1 MRSEEGGRVKTI
13 FVTGGAGFI
22 GSNFV
27 YYMFHKYPDY
37 KLIVLDALTYAG
49 NIENIA
55 PEIRNSDRFEFW
67 YGDINNLDLT
77 SDLVGKSDIVVH
89 FAAETHVARS
99 LYSHRLFFTTDVL
112 GTQSVTNAVLK
123 HSNKVDRFIHISTSE
138 VYGSAVYEPMDEDHA
153 LNPTSPYAAAKAGA
167 DRLVYSYITSYDIP
181 GVIIRPFNNYG
192 PRQHLEKVVPR
203 FITSCI
209 LGEPLT
215 IHGDGS
221 AARDWVCAEDTARAV
236 ELAIHAPLEK
246 VKGEVFNIGTSRAL
260 SVLEIGRLI
269 LKEFGFG
276 EEKLD
281 FMFDRFGQVQKHI
294 SAVEKA
300 DKVLGFR
307 ASVKF
312 EDGLRKT
319 IDWYKKNRLFWEKQV
334 MMRKVPVKCRDGS
347 TLWY

>member
-1 MRSEEGGRVKTI
+1 MRTL

-27 YYMFHKYPDY
+27 NYIFRKYSDY

-49 NIENIA
+49 DIENIL
-55 PEIRNSDRFEFW
+55 PEVRKSDRFEFW
-67 YGDINNLDLT
+67 YGDINNLDLV
-77 SDLVGKSDIVVH
+77 SDLVGRSDVVAH

-99 LYSHRLFFTTDVL
+99 LYSHRVFFVTDVL

-123 HSNKVDRFIHISTSE
+123 HCDRVERFIHISTSE
-138 VYGSAVYEPMDEDHA
+138 VYGTAAYEPMDEVHP

-167 DRLVYSYITSYDIP
+167 DRLVYSYIVAHEIP
-181 GVIIRPFNNYG
+181 SVIIRPFNNYG

-221 AARDWVCAEDTARAV
+221 ASRDWVYTEDTARAID
-236 ELAIHAPLEK
+236 LAIHAPIGE
-246 VKGEVFNIGTSRAL
+246 VRGEVFNIGTGREI
-260 SVLEIGRLI
+260 SVIDIAKRI
-269 LKEFGFG
+269 SAEFGV

-281 FMFDRFGQVQKHI
+281 YMYDRFGQVQRHI
-294 SAVEKA
+294 SSTEKA
-300 DKVLGFR
+300 EKVLGFK
-307 ASVKF
+307 AAVSF
-312 EDGLRKT
+312 DEGLKKA
-319 IDWYKKNRLFWEKQV
+319 IQWYKDNRPLWEKQM
-334 MMRKVPVKCRDGS
+334 MMRKVPVKTKDGS
-347 TLWY
+347 IVWY